1 MGLTKK
7 EKLYSASVG
16 FVLGAIYVVVGI
28 LESTNST
35 ASIGVLFIPFYGGF
49 GAVLSLAAYYAIKTN
64 WLTRIALVL
73 VSAVLGFGFYEK
85 SENLKS
91 ASDSN
96 TPASYLADLAQA
108 KMLFGREEVL
118 EAIAQNPNVTPELL
132 LTLSKKEF
140 TSVRMKVA
148 ENPAA
153 PAELLNQMAQQGFN
167 HDLHSA
173 LARNPKLPSEII
185 DKLLTATAQDFPG
198 HTEFKLYQTFVWGP
212 LARHAN
218 LTDAQFT
225 KLTQFE
231 NPEYFLIYGIIESGR
246 ASCELLKKFRDGD
259 NGALKSNAT
268 HKMRQQECGE

>member
-1 MGLTKK
+1 MNLTKK
-7 EKLYSASVG
+7 EKLYSALVG
-16 FVLGAIYVVVGI
+16 FVLGALYVVVGI
-28 LESTNST
+28 LKSTNST
-35 ASIGVLFIPFYGGF
+35 ASIGVLFIPFYGAF
-49 GAVLSLAAYYAIKTN
+49 GAVVSVAAYYAIKTN
-64 WLTRIALVL
+64 WFTRVALILVVSVL
-73 VSAVLGFGFYEK
+73 SYGFYEK

-91 ASDSN
+91 ASDTN

-132 LTLSKKEF
+132 LTLYKKEF

-148 ENPAA
+148 ENPST
-153 PAELLNQMAQQGFN
+153 PAELLNQIAQQGFN

-173 LARNPKLPSEII
+173 LARNTKLPSNII

-218 LTDAQFT
+218 LTEAQFT

-268 HKMRQQECGE
+268 HKMRQQECVE